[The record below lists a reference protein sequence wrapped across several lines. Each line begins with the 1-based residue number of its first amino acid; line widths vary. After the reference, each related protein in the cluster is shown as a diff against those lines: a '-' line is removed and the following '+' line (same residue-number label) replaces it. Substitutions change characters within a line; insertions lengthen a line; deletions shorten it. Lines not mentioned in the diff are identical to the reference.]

1 MPITIQFQTKRL
13 GVEFRVWGSN
23 VHKEMKPLT
32 TCIIQINLYEFGR
45 RLTSPFKI
53 MSICNQ
59 IFCKEIFNRKLWSYI
74 KLTQL
79 VKIDVLK
86 KTRILTQRS
95 RGEKDG
101 KKRILFS
108 ILVLFHRRF

>member
-1 MPITIQFQTKRL
+1 
-13 GVEFRVWGSN
+13 
-23 VHKEMKPLT
+23 MKPLT
-32 TCIIQINLYEFGR
+32 TCIIQINLYEFGA
-45 RLTSPFKI
+45 RLTSPLKI

-86 KTRILTQRS
+86 KARILTQSR
-95 RGEKDG
+95 RGEKDS
-101 KKRILFS
+101 KKRILFG
-108 ILVLFHRRF
+108 IWCFFPVIFERFIFIGLIKYHIQYKISPASN

>member
-1 MPITIQFQTKRL
+1 
-13 GVEFRVWGSN
+13 
-23 VHKEMKPLT
+23 MKPLT
-32 TCIIQINLYEFGR
+32 IIQINLYEFDV
-45 RLTSPFKI
+45 RLTSPLKI

-86 KTRILTQRS
+86 KTSILTQSR
-95 RGEKDG
+95 RGEKDS
-101 KKRILFS
+101 KNKNI
-108 ILVLFHRRF
+108 I